1 MQTITTISLA
11 RLKSQDI
18 VKRYSLEMT
27 FKGYLLCILCISHK
41 RTVVIITVLFS
52 DNTQISYYPCKK
64 ISCDETLLE
73 IW

>member
-27 FKGYLLCILCISHK
+27 FKGYLLPMYF
-41 RTVVIITVLFS
+41 V
-52 DNTQISYYPCKK
+52 YYPKRDRVGG
-64 ISCDETLLE
+64 SEFFMGGLQ
-73 IW
+73 

>member
-27 FKGYLLCILCISHK
+27 FKGYLLPMYF
-41 RTVVIITVLFS
+41 V
-52 DNTQISYYPCKK
+52 YYPKRDRVGGSEFFMGGYSK
-64 ISCDETLLE
+64 
-73 IW
+73 